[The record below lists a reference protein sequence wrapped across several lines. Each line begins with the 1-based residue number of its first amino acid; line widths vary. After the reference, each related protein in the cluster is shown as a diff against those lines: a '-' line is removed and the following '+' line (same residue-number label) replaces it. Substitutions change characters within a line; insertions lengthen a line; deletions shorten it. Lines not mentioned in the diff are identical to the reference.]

1 MQNSSKKSLRPS
13 PSQPKKG
20 AGSGGDG
27 AKTRTSTSDGN
38 KKPGA
43 NPGQDPSSLQS
54 SGMAPGRPVSQEHV
68 FGSSGGRRLR
78 LPLWRG
84 YSVYLEGRQVGLLI
98 LSAALY
104 IFAAFVASEWIYLL
118 SAAFLVALV
127 LGFVLPFFELA
138 GLSAGYLLPQEV
150 AALETATIRVN
161 LKRHFKLGPISWVV
175 PTRALRMT
183 VNMTKRAADG
193 RPSDVMVAPD
203 PVYIDKLDNAEW
215 YSFPTP
221 SLKRGVYFLES
232 VELSTCFPLGI
243 TWWSRTVKMTEES
256 ETKPSITVYPDVLP
270 ISGNFLY
277 LLSGIVSPMGH
288 ATSSSVIT
296 HQSSSFRSVREFRS
310 GDSMRHIHWASTAR
324 QGKML
329 VREFDSEILPVFDIL
344 LNLRANY
351 RSPDQ
356 FELTVKLVNSLVHLG
371 HSLGHMPRLLLNPS
385 TESGDLQ
392 DLLVDLPHI
401 PPGLALTAEILAR
414 VEPITK
420 VAANRKSF
428 DEEPENTT
436 ETWDHINDRPL
447 VTVLPTSEK
456 IVKHSPGRGDVVCLP
471 VEVVEVSPNW
481 QDDNQPL
488 PGMEPQ
494 NLDKAANAK
503 SRGASAKKTERDER
517 TELGPTSGTVLA
529 RIEWEGDFDGL

>member
-20 AGSGGDG
+20 AGSGADS
-27 AKTRTSTSDGN
+27 AKSRTSTSDSK

-43 NPGQDPSSLQS
+43 QTPGQESLSLQQ
-54 SGMAPGRPVSQEHV
+54 SGMAPGRPVSHEQA

-78 LPLWRG
+78 LPLGRG
-84 YSVYLEGRQVGLLI
+84 YSVYLEGRQFGLLI
-98 LSAALY
+98 ISVALY

-118 SAAFLVALV
+118 SAAFLVALI
-127 LGFVLPFFELA
+127 LGFILPFFELA

-161 LKRHFKLGPISWVV
+161 IKRHFKLGPISWVV

-193 RPSDVMVAPD
+193 RPSDIMVAPD
-203 PVYIDKLDNAEW
+203 PVYIDKLDSAEW

-221 SLKRGVYFLES
+221 SLIRGVYFLES

-243 TWWSRTVKMTEES
+243 AWWSRSVKMTVS

-351 RSPDQ
+351 RSQEQ

-371 HSLGHMPRLLLNPS
+371 HNLGHMPRLLLNPS

-428 DEEPENTT
+428 DDEPKNEA

-456 IVKHSPGRGDVVCLP
+456 IVKHSPGRGDVICLP

-488 PGMEPQ
+488 PGMESQ
-494 NLDKAANAK
+494 NQDKAANVK

-517 TELGPTSGTVLA
+517 TELGPTSGKVLA

>member
-1 MQNSSKKSLRPS
+1 MRPS

-310 GDSMRHIHWASTAR
+310 GDSMRHIHWA
-324 QGKML
+324 
-329 VREFDSEILPVFDIL
+329 
-344 LNLRANY
+344 
-351 RSPDQ
+351 
-356 FELTVKLVNSLVHLG
+356 
-371 HSLGHMPRLLLNPS
+371 
-385 TESGDLQ
+385 
-392 DLLVDLPHI
+392 
-401 PPGLALTAEILAR
+401 
-414 VEPITK
+414 
-420 VAANRKSF
+420 
-428 DEEPENTT
+428 
-436 ETWDHINDRPL
+436 
-447 VTVLPTSEK
+447 
-456 IVKHSPGRGDVVCLP
+456 
-471 VEVVEVSPNW
+471 
-481 QDDNQPL
+481 
-488 PGMEPQ
+488 
-494 NLDKAANAK
+494 
-503 SRGASAKKTERDER
+503 
-517 TELGPTSGTVLA
+517 
-529 RIEWEGDFDGL
+529 